1 MHIPVLYDQI
11 MYWLHPQAEGRYLD
25 GTLGGAGH
33 TRGLLELSSPSGRVL
48 ALDTDPEAI
57 TRARE
62 SLTAFGERVILAQGN
77 FGDLKMLA
85 ETHHVAPV
93 QGIVLDLGLSSYQL
107 DNEARG
113 FSFQREGPLDMRMN
127 PTQEFTAADVV
138 NSLPAAELADIL
150 WRYGEERFSRR
161 IAQNIVTH
169 RPIRTTTDLA
179 QAVRQV
185 VHSREKIDPAT
196 RTFMALRIYV
206 NQELEMLEEALPA
219 ARDILSPGGRMAI
232 ISFHSLEDRLVK
244 QFFQTESRDCICPPE
259 LPFCVCG
266 HRATLKILTKKPV
279 RPSEDEVRSN
289 SRSRSAKLR
298 VAERL

>member
-11 MYWLHPQAEGRYLD
+11 MYWLRPQPAGRYLD

-48 ALDTDPEAI
+48 ALDADSEAVA
-57 TRARE
+57 RARE
-62 SLTAFGERVILAQGN
+62 SLAVFDERVILAQGN
-77 FGDLKMLA
+77 FGDLRTLA
-85 ETHHVAPV
+85 EAHHFAPV

-113 FSFQREGPLDMRMN
+113 FSFQKDGPLDMRMN
-127 PTQEFTAADVV
+127 STQELTAADVV
-138 NSLPAAELADIL
+138 NRLPAAELADIL

-161 IAQNIVTH
+161 IAQNIVAH
-169 RPIRTTTDLA
+169 RPIHTTGQLA
-179 QAVRQV
+179 QTVRQV

-206 NQELEMLEEALPA
+206 NQELEMLEKALPE
-219 ARDILSPGGRMAI
+219 ARDILTPGGRLAI

-244 QFFQTESRDCICPPE
+244 QFFQTESRIV
-259 LPFCVCG
+259 F
-266 HRATLKILTKKPV
+266 V
-279 RPSEDEVRSN
+279 RQSYLSASADTAPH
-289 SRSRSAKLR
+289 SRS
-298 VAERL
+298 